1 MVEESCVRDEE
12 CSWIFMKDYKEF
24 PGMTS
29 TDESYTIKPEACKNE
44 VKKN

>member
-1 MVEESCVRDEE
+1 
-12 CSWIFMKDYKEF
+12 MKDYKVF

-44 VKKN
+44 VKKKINLLNARQTW